1 MKGRQSEEFEKV
13 LGYRY
18 VEEIVQREDLVV
30 LDLKNNGQ
38 MFDRGA
44 GAGAGPGSANTAGL
58 GQRRVQ
64 E

>member
-1 MKGRQSEEFEKV
+1 MKGRQSDEFQKV
-13 LGYRY
+13 LGYKY
-18 VEEIVQREDLVV
+18 VEEIVQREDLVL

-38 MFDRGA
+38 MFGR

-58 GQRRVQ
+58 GRRRVR